1 MELLVTE
8 LGVSLQPLAQSY
20 PLYHDRVTS
29 CWLKSFGEKAHLFEI
44 RVKLAPLPLQFPW
57 ECDRWLMEY
66 FGTLG
71 FNQDKLTHL
80 SRFKSHQQVLFFS
93 DILDASQKAIDQ
105 QYMRRR
111 RPEEI
116 WSTLLFPQE
125 CPPAWDLK
133 LWQSALGAVAP

>member
-29 CWLKSFGEKAHLFEI
+29 CWLKSFWEKAHLFEI
-44 RVKLAPLPLQFPW
+44 CVELAPLPLQFLR
-57 ECDRWLMEY
+57 ECDWWLMEY

-80 SRFKSHQQVLFFS
+80 SRFKSHQQVLFLS
-93 DILDASQKAIDQ
+93 DILDASGKAIHQ
-105 QYMRRR
+105 RYMRRHW
-111 RPEEI
+111 PDEI
-116 WSTLLFPQE
+116 WSTLSFPQV
-125 CPPAWDLK
+125 CSPTQDLK
-133 LWQSALGAVAP
+133 LWKSALGAVAP